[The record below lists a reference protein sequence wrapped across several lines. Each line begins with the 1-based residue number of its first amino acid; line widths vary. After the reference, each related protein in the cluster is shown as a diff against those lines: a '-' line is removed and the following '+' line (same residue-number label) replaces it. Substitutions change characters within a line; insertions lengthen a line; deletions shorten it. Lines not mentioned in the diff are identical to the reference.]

1 MPKTRDF
8 CLDLVVFMQMAATLV
23 LNLDE
28 MFNSTNINIVSHSR
42 SNRKLEIGQN
52 YDNQA
57 VEVGTS
63 IDFLYVKWRKIH
75 QLIGV

>member
-1 MPKTRDF
+1 
-8 CLDLVVFMQMAATLV
+8 MQMAATVV

-63 IDFLYVKWRKIH
+63 IDFLYIKWRKIH